1 MSREEFFAT
10 WSKLHGDAKI
20 EGIVK
25 AWLQISFVVVKP
37 LAKLK
42 VTPNF
47 LTLAG
52 LVSAVALWKFV
63 NSWEAAIF
71 LVLSLFFDGIDG
83 SLAIVSRVTSKFG
96 AFTDSFA
103 DRLSEIFWALALY
116 KLGAPAALV
125 FFALLAT
132 YIQEYLRARAGGLGY
147 EEVGIVTICERPVRA
162 SLIFIAIVANVLNF
176 ELVTAISIIWVAM
189 QFIALSQ
196 LTGSLYKRLKY

>member
-1 MSREEFFAT
+1 MSKEEFFAT

-25 AWLQISFVVVKP
+25 AWLQISFAVVKP
-37 LAKLK
+37 LAKIR

-52 LVSAVALWKFV
+52 LVSAIALWQFAD
-63 NSWEAAIF
+63 SWIAAIF

-83 SLAIVSRVTSKFG
+83 SLAIVSKVTSKFG
-96 AFTDSFA
+96 AFTDSFV

-116 KLGAPAALV
+116 KLGTPAALV

-162 SLIFIAIVANVLNF
+162 SLIFIAIVANGLNF

-189 QFIALSQ
+189 QFIALFQ
-196 LTGSLYKRLKY
+196 LTGSLYKRLKN

>member
-1 MSREEFFAT
+1 MSKEEFFAT

-25 AWLQISFVVVKP
+25 AWLQISFAVVKP
-37 LAKLK
+37 LAKIR

-52 LVSAVALWKFV
+52 LVSAIALWQFAD
-63 NSWEAAIF
+63 SWIAAIF

-83 SLAIVSRVTSKFG
+83 SLAIVSRATSKFG
-96 AFTDSFA
+96 AFTDSLV

-162 SLIFIAIVANVLNF
+162 SLIFIAIVANGLNF

-189 QFIALSQ
+189 QFIALFQ
-196 LTGSLYKRLKY
+196 LTGSLYKRLKN

>member
-1 MSREEFFAT
+1 MSKEEFFAT

-25 AWLQISFVVVKP
+25 AWLQISFAVVKP
-37 LAKLK
+37 LAKIR

-52 LVSAVALWKFV
+52 LVSAIALWQFAD
-63 NSWEAAIF
+63 SWIAAIF

-83 SLAIVSRVTSKFG
+83 SLAIVSKVTSKFG
-96 AFTDSFA
+96 AFTDSFV

-189 QFIALSQ
+189 QFIALFQ
-196 LTGSLYKRLKY
+196 LTGSLYKRLKN

>member
-1 MSREEFFAT
+1 MSKAEFFAT

-25 AWLQISFVVVKP
+25 AWLQISFAVVKP

-47 LTLAG
+47 LTFAG
-52 LVSAVALWKFV
+52 LAAAVALWQFA
-63 NSWEAAIF
+63 NSPVAALF

-83 SLAIVSRVTSKFG
+83 SLAIVTKVTSKFG
-96 AFTDSFA
+96 AFTDSFV

-116 KLGAPAALV
+116 KLGAPAILV
-125 FFALLAT
+125 FLALLAT

-162 SLIFIAIVANVLNF
+162 SLIFIAIVANGLNF
-176 ELVTAISIIWVAM
+176 EFVTAISIVWVAM
-189 QFIALSQ
+189 QFIALFQ
-196 LTGSLYKRLKY
+196 LTGSLYKRLKN

>member
-1 MSREEFFAT
+1 MSKEEFFAT

-25 AWLQISFVVVKP
+25 AWLQISFAVVKP
-37 LAKLK
+37 LAKIK
-42 VTPNF
+42 VTPNL
-47 LTLAG
+47 LTFAG
-52 LVSAVALWKFV
+52 LVSAVALWKFAD
-63 NSWEAAIF
+63 SWIAAIF

-83 SLAIVSRVTSKFG
+83 SLAIVSKVTSKFG
-96 AFTDSFA
+96 AFTDSFV

-116 KLGAPAALV
+116 KLGTPAALV

-189 QFIALSQ
+189 QFIALFQ
-196 LTGSLYKRLKY
+196 LTGSLYKRLKN

>member
-1 MSREEFFAT
+1 MSKEEFFAT

-25 AWLQISFVVVKP
+25 AWLQISFAVVKP

-42 VTPNF
+42 VTPNL
-47 LTLAG
+47 LTFAG
-52 LVSAVALWKFV
+52 LVSAIALWQFAD
-63 NSWEAAIF
+63 SWIAAIF

-83 SLAIVSRVTSKFG
+83 SLAIVSRATSKFG
-96 AFTDSFA
+96 AFTDSFV

-189 QFIALSQ
+189 QFIALFQ
-196 LTGSLYKRLKY
+196 LTGSLYKRLKN

>member
-1 MSREEFFAT
+1 MSKEEFFAT

-25 AWLQISFVVVKP
+25 AWLQISFAVVKP

-42 VTPNF
+42 VTPNL
-47 LTLAG
+47 LTFAG
-52 LVSAVALWKFV
+52 LVSAIALWQFAD
-63 NSWEAAIF
+63 SWIAAIF

-83 SLAIVSRVTSKFG
+83 SLAIVSRATSKFG
-96 AFTDSFA
+96 AFTDSFV

-162 SLIFIAIVANVLNF
+162 SLIFIAIVANGLNF

-189 QFIALSQ
+189 QFIALFQ
-196 LTGSLYKRLKY
+196 LTGSLYKRLKN

>member
-162 SLIFIAIVANVLNF
+162 SLIFIAIVANGLNF

-189 QFIALSQ
+189 QTIALLQ
-196 LTGSLYKRLKY
+196 LTGSLYKRLKN